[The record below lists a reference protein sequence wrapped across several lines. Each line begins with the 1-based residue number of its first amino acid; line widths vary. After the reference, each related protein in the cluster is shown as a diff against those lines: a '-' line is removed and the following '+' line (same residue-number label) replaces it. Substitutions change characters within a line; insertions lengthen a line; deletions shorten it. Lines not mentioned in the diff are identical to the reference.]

1 MGEEV
6 IIIVYIVIDLVALY
20 TIALAYEPQRK
31 NRFDKPSLGVRY
43 RVCRSALTGE
53 PIQSMAFCT
62 RDGSGNVVCCH
73 NGVEGGGVVRRR
85 STPSR

>member
-62 RDGSGNVVCCH
+62 RDGLW
-73 NGVEGGGVVRRR
+73 
-85 STPSR
+85 